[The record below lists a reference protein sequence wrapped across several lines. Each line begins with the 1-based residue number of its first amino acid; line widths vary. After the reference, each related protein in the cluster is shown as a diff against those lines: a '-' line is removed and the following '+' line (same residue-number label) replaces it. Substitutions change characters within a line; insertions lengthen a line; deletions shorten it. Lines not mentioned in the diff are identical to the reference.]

1 MCDRM
6 NKKIGVLSPLFLMFC
21 LLFFPVNA
29 LYASWNG
36 YVYINGSLSSSG
48 TQVTAHINNASAA
61 TATTS
66 TGSVVTMPNNQS
78 YYIID
83 LECASGSNVSFKVWD
98 VWSNVV
104 DQTCTAGWHTNG
116 TSYFNLSITTL
127 SNGNTCTYA
136 GSCTSGYCVDGYCCD
151 SACNGAD
158 QDCNVSG
165 SEGTCTST
173 AAVTTTTPSG
183 GGGGGGGAVTT
194 TTTTTTTRVTTAP
207 GVTTTTPK
215 VTTKP
220 VTTIPP
226 SVTTKPKRVPLGI
239 ELSTLQIAGIIVG
252 VVVILA
258 LVIFLFVRFQS
269 VKMAT

>member
-83 LECASGSNVSFKVWD
+83 LECAPGSNVSFKVWD

-226 SVTTKPKRVPLGI
+226 SVTTKPKRVPLGV

-258 LVIFLFVRFQS
+258 LIIFLFVRFQA